1 MLLRM
6 YIDPPT
12 LDLVPPPSTL
22 PTTFI
27 HRGSYLGECEGSFW
41 KISTFYSFEALR
53 MNWKLYKNTRHRKPT
68 KLSTI
73 SVTHFLETFLQAW
86 NQIKNEAIQ
95 ATAFVL
101 LFIRLQ
107 FFLQSCC
114 WFYGNMRF
122 TSTLALQLRR
132 NENCK
137 WWMNVCLHHFK
148 SFTT

>member
-1 MLLRM
+1 MIVDTKLYTWCL
-6 YIDPPT
+6 YVAQNVHWPT
-12 LDLVPPPSTL
+12 HPRPSTSTL

-107 FFLQSCC
+107 LSS
-114 WFYGNMRF
+114 FYNPAGFM
-122 TSTLALQLRR
+122 AI
-132 NENCK
+132 C
-137 WWMNVCLHHFK
+137 VLHPHWLFN
-148 SFTT
+148 